1 MMSTIF
7 VLNPHSQAIDLYQAM
22 ADRLTKTQALMNL
35 ALNEQLYETVS
46 IDHQHYLW
54 VIADLLD
61 EAKLLSVTLL
71 NGLKSGK

>member
-1 MMSTIF
+1 MSTIF
-7 VLNPHSQAIDLYQAM
+7 VLNPQSQAIDLYQAM

-35 ALNEQLYETVS
+35 ALNEQLYEAVS

-61 EAKLLSVTLL
+61 EAKLLSAALL
-71 NGLKSGK
+71 NEPKCGE